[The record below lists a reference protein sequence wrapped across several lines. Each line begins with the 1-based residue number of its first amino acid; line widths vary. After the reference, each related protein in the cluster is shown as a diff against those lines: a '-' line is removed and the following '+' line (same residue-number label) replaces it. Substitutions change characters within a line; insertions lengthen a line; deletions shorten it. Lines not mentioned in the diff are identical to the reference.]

1 MPTLR
6 SHTPANLRNG
16 SSSPTSRTSSGYS
29 EYQTGESRPFLVSGR
44 KERTGA
50 TGFMVLPKES
60 EDARITGSTRSLDRR
75 LLALNLKGSL
85 MSVRPQTGL
94 TGSKL
99 A

>member
-1 MPTLR
+1 MATLR
-6 SHTPANLRNG
+6 SHTPANLRDR
-16 SSSPTSRTSSGYS
+16 SSSPTSRMSSGYS
-29 EYQTGESRPFLVSGR
+29 AYQIGESRPFLVSGR
-44 KERTGA
+44 KERTSV

-60 EDARITGSTRSLDRR
+60 EDAQITGSTRSLDRR

-94 TGSKL
+94 NGSKL